1 VERALWLQRIGPE
14 AEPTQLI
21 SLSDNDNVP
30 SRPSPVK
37 LGMNANGDGAVVWDQ
52 QVDGRYHVFV
62 NLLD

>member
-1 VERALWLQRIGPE
+1 VERTLWLQRIAPNAGPTE
-14 AEPTQLI
+14 LI
-21 SLSDNDNVP
+21 PLTDSDTVP